1 MKCVECGLCR
11 AKCPMVRAVLKETA
25 SPRMKGKL
33 YNMERADKLAYF
45 CALCGMHDRECPY
58 NADVPVIKMREK
70 LVKTGMELSKT
81 KEMVEN
87 IKKHG
92 NPFSD

>member
-1 MKCVECGLCR
+1 MKCVECGLCKG
-11 AKCPMVRAVLKETA
+11 KCPMVRAVLKETA

-33 YNMERADKLAYF
+33 HNMERADKLAYF
-45 CALCGMHDRECPY
+45 CALCGMHDKECPY

-70 LVKTGMELSKT
+70 LVKNGVELSKT

-87 IKKHG
+87 IKNHG
-92 NPFSD
+92 SAFKE